1 MASTLPL
8 SIPLSICASI
18 YCRILHSP
26 THERKNK
33 IPMSVSSA
41 QGIYCILLYRQVGN
55 CESAFSAHFY
65 SRFAV
70 SLPTPP
76 LLLTRLIEQLTH
88 AGSAVSRGGPSS
100 ASQFFSPLSHMKGN
114 QNCPPLFGVFL
125 SPSSIAFC
133 TRNVRKRKGLQQE
146 SFLGFFPFSVMGNLR
161 IAIFAFFV
169 FFLHSSLPLPLPGFT
184 PCRIS
189 NPLPIKIH

>member
-18 YCRILHSP
+18 YFRILHSP

-33 IPMSVSSA
+33 IAMSVSSA
-41 QGIYCILLYRQVGN
+41 PYISCILLYRQVGN

-65 SRFAV
+65 SRFAA

-88 AGSAVSRGGPSS
+88 AGSAVSRGGPSDRPPPLPNS
-100 ASQFFSPLSHMKGN
+100 FHRFPTRKGIKIAPLFLVFFFLPPHFSYMKCQKKKRVTARKPSGFFSFFGHGKFADCDICLLRLLSSFIS
-114 QNCPPLFGVFL
+114 PP
-125 SPSSIAFC
+125 PPA
-133 TRNVRKRKGLQQE
+133 R
-146 SFLGFFPFSVMGNLR
+146 
-161 IAIFAFFV
+161 
-169 FFLHSSLPLPLPGFT
+169 LHTVPNFKPAT
-184 PCRIS
+184 
-189 NPLPIKIH
+189 